1 VVAEAACKRRST
13 GSSLVEILAVIAI
26 IVAVAGL
33 FLPVITGAGGRVSID
48 AEARHLGRTLRVAQA
63 RAIAR
68 HASVTVH
75 ADIDTDTVTIVE
87 DNLVEKLRADLASV
101 DPADNLVYGA
111 DGGPSAAK
119 SYTLSDADGNVRTVQ
134 VAAGTGHVSY
144 GP

>member
-1 VVAEAACKRRST
+1 VVEVSCKRRSA

-33 FLPVITGAGGRVSID
+33 FLPAITGAGGRVSID

-68 HASVTVH
+68 HEDVTVH
-75 ADIDTDTVTIVE
+75 ADIDADTVAIVE
-87 DNLVEKLRADLASV
+87 DNAVEKLRADLTSV
-101 DPADNLVYGA
+101 DPAGDLVYGA
-111 DGGPSAAK
+111 DGGPSSAK
-119 SYTLSDADGNVRTVQ
+119 NYTLSDADGNLRTVQ